1 MKMKIA
7 VQIPV
12 SAEEGDEVVSFQ
24 LSFIRKGVELVKDP
38 ETVIALQMLNRGV
51 VAIPS
56 LAFKYTETLNQRGV
70 LEGVLQAEKDGY
82 DGALIYCFNDPILW
96 EARQAVNIPV
106 VALGQSAMLLASVMG
121 ANFGLVCINDT
132 IRHIYIENAMRY
144 GLNGRL
150 SGIRPLK
157 SAMMEQMMGILNARD
172 SINDFQEVGRE
183 LIKDGAEVLIPACGA
198 LTAVLRMAPGCEED
212 YPNGVTDVDGV
223 PVMDVASSALL
234 LLESLIKL
242 KRTGSCWISRK
253 SYYARPDDE
262 ALECA
267 ASLLGPIVST
277 GIWRTL

>member
-12 SAEEGDEVVSFQ
+12 SAEEGDEMVLFQ
-24 LSFIRKGVELVKDP
+24 LAFLRKGIELVKDP
-38 ETVIALQMLNRGV
+38 ETKITIQMLNRGV
-51 VAIPS
+51 IAITS
-56 LAFKYTETLNQRGV
+56 LAYKYTETLNQRGI

-82 DGALIYCFNDPILW
+82 DGALIYCFNDPTLW

-106 VALGQSAMLLASVMG
+106 VGLGQSAMLLASVMG

-132 IRHIYIENAMRY
+132 IRHIYIENAKRY
-144 GLNGRL
+144 GLDGRL
-150 SGIRPLK
+150 AGIRPLK
-157 SAMMEQMMGILNARD
+157 TPIMEQLMGILDAHD
-172 SINDFQEVGRE
+172 AIKDFQEVGRE

-198 LTAVLRMAPGCEED
+198 MTAVLRQAPGCQED

-234 LLESLIKL
+234 LLETLIKL
-242 KRTGSCWISRK
+242 KQSGSCWISRK

-267 ASLLGPIVST
+267 ASLLGPIVSE
-277 GIWRTL
+277 GIWRA